1 MNEIASSWKLFVFSC
16 LTFVC
21 VCVCEIA
28 PPPHQLHYTYG
39 RRDLFFFR
47 STRLPTPSSTFL
59 FFFILYVS
67 FVRLVQEIDLSQ
79 AVGSSRPSCALPRVL
94 CFLFFFFS
102 GTQTHRGRVQCFSD
116 ESPPFSRSFGG
127 CSYQVTHVLP
137 LPLVRYLHQFQS
149 PLEQPKGIR
158 NERRTT
164 SGFFSWIPFSVGGP
178 TQNYHEMWYQRSRI
192 KMETSLN

>member
-28 PPPHQLHYTYG
+28 PPPHQLHSFTIPTAVVTFSSSD
-39 RRDLFFFR
+39 RLVFQLPLLLFFYYSLRLLR
-47 STRLPTPSSTFL
+47 SAGVGNR
-59 FFFILYVS
+59 
-67 FVRLVQEIDLSQ
+67 FV
-79 AVGSSRPSCALPRVL
+79 VGSRVFPSVL
-94 CFLFFFFS
+94 CSFFS